1 MIGGR
6 LMKAETIL
14 KNGSFQEI
22 IRLMMN
28 KRYIRNRARKVI
40 ESKAYKTIVV
50 ENPDNRPAMVQE
62 EKYLYIMAM
71 LSGAERA
78 IDKGLVSAQVIDRLI
93 EVFLANVIL
102 GSRERPGLSGGRN
115 EDKAP
120 LFALISPTGKCNLR
134 CKGCYA
140 ESDPGNHA
148 SLDFKTFDRILTEKR
163 ELWGSHFTVISGGEP
178 FLWKDGS
185 LGLLDIVEKHPS
197 DMFMVYTNSMLIT
210 DEIAKRMGE
219 LGNITPAISVEGFA
233 EETDERRGKGVHAKI
248 LKAFA
253 NLRNNGVP
261 FGISATPMRKNW
273 ETITSDRFID
283 FYFEQEGSGYGWLFQ
298 YMPIGR
304 GQSLDLVVPPQ
315 QRVEMLHRVRRIV
328 RKRKVFLA
336 DFWNNGVLSNG
347 CISAGR
353 PGGYLY
359 IDWNGDIS
367 PCAFVPYASDNIYDI
382 YSKGGTLDNA
392 LESPFFREI
401 RKWQDEYGYRRI
413 SEETDN
419 WLCPCVIRDHF
430 ELLKGA
436 VTRCGSRPLNKEA
449 AIAMHDDD
457 YHRGMVQ
464 YGEEIKKLTKP
475 IWKSE
480 YLERMKKGA

>member
-1 MIGGR
+1 
-6 LMKAETIL
+6 MKVETIL
-14 KNGSFQEI
+14 KNASFQEL
-22 IRLMMN
+22 IRLMISR
-28 KRYIRNRARKVI
+28 RYIRNSARKVI
-40 ESKAYKTIVV
+40 ESRAYKSIVV
-50 ENPDNRPAMVQE
+50 ENTAGRPVSVQE
-62 EKYLYIMAM
+62 DKYLYIVAM
-71 LSGAERA
+71 LRSAERA
-78 IDKGLVSAQVIDRLI
+78 IDRGLISRQIISRLI
-93 EVFLANVIL
+93 EVFLTNVIL
-102 GSRERPGLSGGRN
+102 ASRERPESSGGSH
-115 EDKAP
+115 KGKVP

-148 SLDFKTFDRILTEKR
+148 SLDFETFDRILTEKC

-178 FLWKDGS
+178 FLWRDGEK
-185 LGLLDIVEKHPS
+185 GLLDIVEKHPS
-197 DMFMVYTNSMLIT
+197 DMFMVYTNATLIT
-210 DEIAKRMGE
+210 DEVARRMSE

-248 LKAFA
+248 LKAFE
-253 NLRNNGVP
+253 NLRNNRVP
-261 FGISATPMRKNW
+261 FGISTTPTRNNW

-283 FYFEQEGSGYGWLFQ
+283 FYFEQEGVAYGWLFQ

-304 GQSLDLVVPPQ
+304 GQSLDLVVPPR
-315 QRVEMLHRVRRIV
+315 QRVEMLRRVQRLV
-328 RKRKVFLA
+328 REREIFLA

-382 YSKGGTLDNA
+382 YSKGGTLDTA

-401 RKWQDEYGYRRI
+401 RKWQDEYGYNRI

-430 ELLKGA
+430 EILKDA
-436 VTRCGSRPLNKEA
+436 VTRCGSKPLNEEA
-449 AIAMHDDD
+449 AVAMQDGD

-464 YGEEIKKLTKP
+464 YGEDIKKLTEP
-475 IWKSE
+475 IWINE